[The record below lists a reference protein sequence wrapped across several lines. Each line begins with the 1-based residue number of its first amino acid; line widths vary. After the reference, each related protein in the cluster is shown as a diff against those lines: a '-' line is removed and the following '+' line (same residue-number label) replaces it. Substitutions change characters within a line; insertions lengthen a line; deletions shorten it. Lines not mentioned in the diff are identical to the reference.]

1 MDFWQVHSRYIVAK
15 DSSYGRVETSICPAA
30 DSVDRRVLPRL
41 ESIVMVEIV
50 GRFPK
55 VEHFVTV
62 LDRTVEGGDYMADQ
76 EDVEGHNGR
85 ELEWSLF
92 WSVEFS

>member
-1 MDFWQVHSRYIVAK
+1 MAK
-15 DSSYGRVETSICPAA
+15 NSSDGRVEASIRPAA
-30 DSVDRRVLPRL
+30 DGVDRRVLPRL

-50 GRFPK
+50 GWFPK

-62 LDRTVEGGDYMADQ
+62 LDGTVEGGDYMADQ
-76 EDVEGHNGR
+76 KDIEGHDGR

-92 WSVEFS
+92 WAVNFVSDR

>member
-1 MDFWQVHSRYIVAK
+1 MEASVR
-15 DSSYGRVETSICPAA
+15 PAA
-30 DSVDRRVLPRL
+30 DSIDRGVLPGL

-62 LDRTVEGGDYMADQ
+62 LNRTVEGGDYMADQ
-76 EDVEGHNGR
+76 EDVKSNNSR
-85 ELEWSLF
+85 
-92 WSVEFS
+92 